1 MRLTMKTLILS
12 LGLLLLAASQAIA
25 VDLVNKD
32 NKSYKV
38 RVTSD
43 NGSTTTLIGPMA
55 SMGNVC
61 SGSCRI
67 EVETIGSIRA
77 SYGESIAIE
86 AGKLVVE

>member
-1 MRLTMKTLILS
+1 MRTLLLS
-12 LGLLLLAASQAIA
+12 LGLLLLAATQAVA

-38 RVTSD
+38 RVTAD
-43 NGSTTTLIGPMA
+43 NGSITTLIGPMA

-61 SGSCRI
+61 PGSCRI
-67 EVETIGSIRA
+67 EVESVGSIPA
-77 SYGESIAIE
+77 SYGQSIAIE

>member
-1 MRLTMKTLILS
+1 MKTLVLS
-12 LGLLLLAASQAIA
+12 LAFLLLAATQAIA

-43 NGSTTTLIGPMA
+43 NGSFTTFISPMDA
-55 SMGNVC
+55 MGNVC

-77 SYGESIAIE
+77 AYGQSIAIE
-86 AGKLVVE
+86 AGKLIVE